1 MKKSSGRAA
10 NQLLADL
17 SHSDY
22 RRVSPHLQSITLAF
36 AAVLTERN
44 ALVGHVYF
52 PTSGLIALHTA
63 TIGRPS
69 LAMVGSEGMVGSS
82 VAAGVAKSE
91 ALVVVQGEGAAMR
104 LHARR
109 FRLLVERSPT
119 LQRQI
124 HRHTVDLLRRASQT
138 AVCNDVHRTEARL
151 ARCLLE
157 TSDRAGTRYLR
168 VTQEQLAHLI
178 GARRSS
184 VSIVATSMRH
194 RRLISYARGHLRIT
208 DRKGLRRL
216 ACVCYRAE
224 WLSRR

>member
-91 ALVVVQGEGAAMR
+91 AFVVVQGEGAAMR

-216 ACVCYRAE
+216 ACACYRAE

>member
-1 MKKSSGRAA
+1 LKKSSGRAA

-22 RRVSPHLQSITLAF
+22 RRVSPHLQAITLAF
-36 AAVLTERN
+36 AAVLTDRN

-52 PTSGLIALHTA
+52 PTSGLIALHTP

-82 VAAGVAKSE
+82 VAAGIAKSE

-216 ACVCYRAE
+216 ACACYRAE

>member
-1 MKKSSGRAA
+1 LKKSSGRAA

-216 ACVCYRAE
+216 ACACYRAE